1 LCNDKNKHIMT
12 SLTDL
17 QNQIKF
23 QEDLASKYKT
33 ETKEN
38 LKSDMNSDKIF
49 EIQNKG
55 LVADA
60 IAGVLRQA
68 LVEVTKIQN
77 W

>member
-1 LCNDKNKHIMT
+1 MT
-12 SLTDL
+12 SLADL

-23 QEDLASKYKT
+23 QEDLALKYKK

-38 LKSDMNSDKIF
+38 LKSDMNINKIF
-49 EIQNKG
+49 KIQNKG

-68 LVEVTKIQN
+68 LAEVTKIQN